1 VKDED
6 FRFALKT
13 FKNTSISLK
22 KESAAAAA
30 GDGRGA

>member
-6 FRFALKT
+6 FRFAFKT
-13 FKNTSISLK
+13 FKNTSIGLK

-30 GDGRGA
+30 GAGQGA

>member
-6 FRFALKT
+6 FRFAFKT
-13 FKNTSISLK
+13 FKNTSIGLK
-22 KESAAAAA
+22 KESAAAA